1 MDDQHNQNYSFSLV
15 APGFEIESG
24 KDIYQSSN
32 LIVPGTD
39 EPTVLNIPFESVS
52 DDVSSNVNWGVYT
65 AGLKYNTS
73 YAEFKPH
80 DLSIT
85 MIVPDRDWRNRLIES
100 VLYEITHVKVTIPI
114 KSKHL
119 TYCAKTEL
127 SSVDFKDNPYINGIE
142 ISTKF
147 TIMTPFVSRVFANE
161 PSAPDE
167 PIKYGTLINYY
178 DDNSVS
184 LPIDISKNETSILQH
199 TSMGS
204 SLTVNSP
211 TEQTFMTSL
220 FNHIVYGTAEYN
232 DTFTGVV
239 DTSIGVLDNG
249 LLYTDNSSTGAMYN
263 GLRYDVWNIGSPS
276 FKQYESLR
284 GPNKILGLVSVV
296 TIL

>member
-1 MDDQHNQNYSFSLV
+1 MDDKHNQNYSFSLI
-15 APGFEIESG
+15 APGYVIQSGTEI
-24 KDIYQSSN
+24 KQSSN
-32 LIVPGTD
+32 LFVPGTD
-39 EPTVLNIPFESVS
+39 EPTILSIPFESVS
-52 DDVSSNVNWGVYT
+52 DDVSATVNWGVYT

-100 VLYEITHVKVTIPI
+100 VLYEITHVKATIPV
-114 KSKHL
+114 KDKHL
-119 TYCAKTEL
+119 IYCAKAEL

-142 ISTKF
+142 INTKF

-161 PSAPDE
+161 LSAPDE
-167 PIKYGTLINYY
+167 PTQYGTLVDYC

-184 LPIDISKNETSILQH
+184 LSVDISKNEASILQH

-211 TEQTFMTSL
+211 TEQAFITSL
-220 FNHIVYGTAEYN
+220 FNHIVYGHAEYN
-232 DTFTGVV
+232 

-249 LLYTDNSSTGAMYN
+249 LLYNVNNLTALSDD
-263 GLRYDVWNIGSPS
+263 GLRYDVWNLGSPS
-276 FKQYESLR
+276 FKQYKYLR
-284 GPNKILGLVSVV
+284 DPNKILGLISVL
-296 TIL
+296 TII

>member
-1 MDDQHNQNYSFSLV
+1 MDDKHNQNYSFSLI
-15 APGFEIESG
+15 APGYVIRSGSEI
-24 KDIYQSSN
+24 QQNSN
-32 LIVPGTD
+32 LFVPGTD
-39 EPTVLNIPFESVS
+39 EPTILNIPFESVS
-52 DDVSSNVNWGVYT
+52 DDVSTNVNWGVYT

-85 MIVPDRDWRNRLIES
+85 MVVPDRDWRNRLIES
-100 VLYEITHVKVTIPI
+100 VLYEITHVKVTIPVNN
-114 KSKHL
+114 KHL
-119 TYCAKTEL
+119 IYCSKAEL
-127 SSVDFKDNPYINGIE
+127 SSVDFKDNPYTNGIE

-161 PSAPDE
+161 LGDPDE
-167 PIKYGTLINYY
+167 PVTYGTLVDDD

-184 LPIDISKNETSILQH
+184 LSVDISKSEASILQH

-211 TEQTFMTSL
+211 TEQAFITSL
-220 FNHIVYGTAEYN
+220 FNHIVYGHAEYN
-232 DTFTGVV
+232 E
-239 DTSIGVLDNG
+239 TSIGVLDNG
-249 LLYTDNSSTGAMYN
+249 LLYTYNYTSPSDNGYYY
-263 GLRYDVWNIGSPS
+263 RVWNIGSPS

-284 GPNKILGLVSVV
+284 DPNKILGLVSVL

>member
-1 MDDQHNQNYSFSLV
+1 MDDKHNQNYSFSLI
-15 APGFEIESG
+15 APGYVIKSGTEIQ
-24 KDIYQSSN
+24 QSSN
-32 LIVPGTD
+32 LFVPGTD
-39 EPTVLNIPFESVS
+39 EPTILSVPFESVS

-85 MIVPDRDWRNRLIES
+85 MVVPDRDWRDRLIES
-100 VLYEITHVKVTIPI
+100 VLYEITHVKVTIPVDN
-114 KSKHL
+114 KHL
-119 TYCAKTEL
+119 IYCAKAEL

-147 TIMTPFVSRVFANE
+147 TITTPFVSKIFANE
-161 PSAPDE
+161 LGDPDE
-167 PIKYGTLINYY
+167 PAQYGTLVDYG

-184 LPIDISKNETSILQH
+184 LSVDISKSEPNILQH

-211 TEQTFMTSL
+211 TEQTFITSL
-220 FNHIVYGTAEYN
+220 FNHIVYGHAEYN
-232 DTFTGVV
+232 

-249 LLYTDNSSTGAMYN
+249 LLYSHNLTSLSDNGFY
-263 GLRYDVWNIGSPS
+263 YDIWNIGSPS
-276 FKQYESLR
+276 FKQYKQLR
-284 GPNKILGLVSVV
+284 DPNKILGLISVL

>member
-1 MDDQHNQNYSFSLV
+1 MDDKHNQNYSFSLI
-15 APGFEIESG
+15 APGYVIKSGTEI
-24 KDIYQSSN
+24 QQNSN
-32 LIVPGTD
+32 LFVPGTE

-52 DDVSSNVNWGVYT
+52 DDVSANVNWGVYT

-100 VLYEITHVKVTIPI
+100 VLYEITHVKVTIPV
-114 KSKHL
+114 KDKHL
-119 TYCAKTEL
+119 IYCAKAEL

-147 TIMTPFVSRVFANE
+147 TITTPFASRIFMNE
-161 PSAPDE
+161 LSAPDE
-167 PIKYGTLINYY
+167 PVTYGTLVDYL

-184 LPIDISKNETSILQH
+184 LPVDISKSESSILQH

-211 TEQTFMTSL
+211 TEQSFITSL
-220 FNHIVYGTAEYN
+220 FNHIVYGDAEYN
-232 DTFTGVV
+232 

-249 LLYTDNSSTGAMYN
+249 LLYTDNGSTGGMYN

-276 FKQYESLR
+276 LKQYEHLR
-284 GPNKILGLVSVV
+284 DPNKILGLISVLA
-296 TIL
+296 II

>member
-1 MDDQHNQNYSFSLV
+1 MDDKHNQNYSFSLV
-15 APGFEIESG
+15 APGYVIQSGTEI
-24 KDIYQSSN
+24 QQNSN
-32 LIVPGTD
+32 LFIPGTE

-52 DDVSSNVNWGVYT
+52 DDVSATVNWGVYT

-73 YAEFKPH
+73 YAEFKSH

-85 MIVPDRDWRNRLIES
+85 MVVPDRDWRNRLIES

-114 KSKHL
+114 NNKQL
-119 TYCAKTEL
+119 TYCAKAEL
-127 SSVDFKDNPYINGIE
+127 SSVDFKDNPYVNGIE

-147 TIMTPFVSRVFANE
+147 TIMTPFVSRIFANE
-161 PSAPDE
+161 PGDPDE
-167 PIKYGTLINYY
+167 PVQYGTLVDYD

-184 LPIDISKNETSILQH
+184 LPIDISKSEVSILQH

-211 TEQTFMTSL
+211 TEQAFITSL
-220 FNHIVYGTAEYN
+220 FNHIVYGRAEY
-232 DTFTGVV
+232 D

-249 LLYTDNSSTGAMYN
+249 LLYTDNSSTGAVYN
-263 GLRYDVWNIGSPS
+263 GLRYDIWNIGSPS
-276 FKQYESLR
+276 FKQYKRLR
-284 GPNKILGLVSVV
+284 DPNKILGLVSVL

>member
-1 MDDQHNQNYSFSLV
+1 MDDKHNQNYSFSLI
-15 APGFEIESG
+15 APGYVIKSGTEI
-24 KDIYQSSN
+24 QQTSN
-32 LIVPGTD
+32 LFVPGTE

-52 DDVSSNVNWGVYT
+52 DDVSVNVNWGVYT

-100 VLYEITHVKVTIPI
+100 VLYEITHVKVTIPV
-114 KSKHL
+114 KDKHL
-119 TYCAKTEL
+119 IYCAKAEL

-147 TIMTPFVSRVFANE
+147 TIMTPFVSRVFANKLGD
-161 PSAPDE
+161 PDE
-167 PIKYGTLINYY
+167 PVTYGTLVDYL

-184 LPIDISKNETSILQH
+184 LSVDISKSEASILQH

-211 TEQTFMTSL
+211 TEQAFITSL
-220 FNHIVYGTAEYN
+220 FNHIVYGHAEYN
-232 DTFTGVV
+232 

-249 LLYTDNSSTGAMYN
+249 LLYTDNGSTGGMYN
-263 GLRYDVWNIGSPS
+263 GLRYDVWNISSPS
-276 FKQYESLR
+276 FKQYKYLR
-284 GPNKILGLVSVV
+284 DPNKILGLVSVL
-296 TIL
+296 TII

>member
-1 MDDQHNQNYSFSLV
+1 MDDKHNQNYSFSLI
-15 APGFEIESG
+15 APGYVIKSGTEI
-24 KDIYQSSN
+24 QQTSN
-32 LIVPGTD
+32 LFVPGTQ
-39 EPTVLNIPFESVS
+39 EPTILNIPFESVS

-85 MIVPDRDWRNRLIES
+85 MVVPDRDWRNRLIES
-100 VLYEITHVKVTIPI
+100 VLYEITHVKVTIPV
-114 KSKHL
+114 KDKHL
-119 TYCAKTEL
+119 VYCAKSEL

-147 TIMTPFVSRVFANE
+147 TITTPFVSRIFANKLI
-161 PSAPDE
+161 ALDE
-167 PIKYGTLINYY
+167 PVQYGTLVDYI

-211 TEQTFMTSL
+211 TEQAFITSL
-220 FNHIVYGTAEYN
+220 FNHIVYGRVEY
-232 DTFTGVV
+232 D

-249 LLYTDNSSTGAMYN
+249 LLYTDNTLTGGMYN
-263 GLRYDVWNIGSPS
+263 GLRYEIWNLGSPS
-276 FKQYESLR
+276 FKQYERLR
-284 GPNKILGLVSVV
+284 GPNKILGMISVL

>member
-1 MDDQHNQNYSFSLV
+1 MDDKHNQNYSFSLI
-15 APGFEIESG
+15 APGYIIKSGTEIQ
-24 KDIYQSSN
+24 QSSN
-32 LIVPGTD
+32 LFVPGTD
-39 EPTVLNIPFESVS
+39 EPTILTIPFESVS
-52 DDVSSNVNWGVYT
+52 DDVSVNVNWGVYT

-100 VLYEITHVKVTIPI
+100 VLYEITHVKVTIPVNN
-114 KSKHL
+114 KHL
-119 TYCAKTEL
+119 IYCAKAEL

-147 TIMTPFVSRVFANE
+147 TIMTPFVSKIFVNE
-161 PSAPDE
+161 LGDPDE
-167 PIKYGTLINYY
+167 PVTYGTLVDYL
-178 DDNSVS
+178 DDNSIS
-184 LPIDISKNETSILQH
+184 LPIDISKSEPNILQH

-211 TEQTFMTSL
+211 TEQAFITSL
-220 FNHIVYGTAEYN
+220 FNHIVYGNAEYN
-232 DTFTGVV
+232 

-249 LLYTDNSSTGAMYN
+249 LLYSHSQTSLSDNGFY
-263 GLRYDVWNIGSPS
+263 YDVWNIGSPS
-276 FKQYESLR
+276 FKQYKQLR
-284 GPNKILGLVSVV
+284 DPNKILGLISVL

>member
-1 MDDQHNQNYSFSLV
+1 MDDKHNQNYSFSLI
-15 APGFEIESG
+15 APGYVIKSGTEIQ
-24 KDIYQSSN
+24 QSSN
-32 LIVPGTD
+32 LFIPGTD

-52 DDVSSNVNWGVYT
+52 DDVSTNVNWGVYT

-100 VLYEITHVKVTIPI
+100 VLYEITHVKVTIPVNN
-114 KSKHL
+114 KHL
-119 TYCAKTEL
+119 VYCAKAEL

-142 ISTKF
+142 ISNKF
-147 TIMTPFVSRVFANE
+147 TITTPFISKIFANE
-161 PSAPDE
+161 LSDPDE
-167 PIKYGTLINYY
+167 PIQYGTLVDYG

-184 LPIDISKNETSILQH
+184 LPIDISKSEANILQH

-211 TEQTFMTSL
+211 TEQDFITSL
-220 FNHIVYGTAEYN
+220 FNHIVYGNAEYN
-232 DTFTGVV
+232 

-249 LLYTDNSSTGAMYN
+249 LLYSHSQTSLSDDGYY
-263 GLRYDVWNIGSPS
+263 YDVWNISSPS
-276 FKQYESLR
+276 LKQYKSLR
-284 GPNKILGLVSVV
+284 DPNKVLGLVSVL

>member
-1 MDDQHNQNYSFSLV
+1 MDDKHNQNYSFSLI
-15 APGFEIESG
+15 APGYVIKSGTEIQ
-24 KDIYQSSN
+24 QSSN
-32 LIVPGTD
+32 LFIPGTE

-52 DDVSSNVNWGVYT
+52 DDVSTNVNWGIYT

-85 MIVPDRDWRNRLIES
+85 MIVPDRDWRNHLIES
-100 VLYEITHVKVTIPI
+100 VLYEITHVKVTIPVNN
-114 KSKHL
+114 KHL
-119 TYCAKTEL
+119 VYCSKAEL

-147 TIMTPFVSRVFANE
+147 TITTPFVSRIFANE
-161 PSAPDE
+161 LGDPDG
-167 PIKYGTLINYY
+167 PDQYGTLVNYY

-184 LPIDISKNETSILQH
+184 LSVDISKSEPNILQH

-211 TEQTFMTSL
+211 TEQAFITSL
-220 FNHIVYGTAEYN
+220 FNHIVYGNAEYN
-232 DTFTGVV
+232 

-249 LLYTDNSSTGAMYN
+249 LLWYFNNQTSLSDDGYY
-263 GLRYDVWNIGSPS
+263 YDVWNIGSPS
-276 FKQYESLR
+276 LKQYKRLR
-284 GPNKILGLVSVV
+284 DPNKILGLVSVL

>member
-1 MDDQHNQNYSFSLV
+1 MDDKHNQNYSFSLV
-15 APGFEIESG
+15 APGYVIKSGTEI
-24 KDIYQSSN
+24 QQRSN
-32 LIVPGTD
+32 LFVPGTD
-39 EPTVLNIPFESVS
+39 EPTVLSVPFESVS

-100 VLYEITHVKVTIPI
+100 VLYEITHVKVTIPVNN
-114 KSKHL
+114 KHL
-119 TYCAKTEL
+119 IYCAKAEL

-147 TIMTPFVSRVFANE
+147 TITTPFVSRIFANE
-161 PSAPDE
+161 LGDPDE
-167 PIKYGTLINYY
+167 PAQYGTLVDYL
-178 DDNSVS
+178 DENSIS
-184 LPIDISKNETSILQH
+184 LPIDISKSESSILQH

-211 TEQTFMTSL
+211 TEQTFITSL
-220 FNHIVYGTAEYN
+220 FNHIVYGDAEYN
-232 DTFTGVV
+232 

-249 LLYTDNSSTGAMYN
+249 LLYSHSQTSLSDNGFY
-263 GLRYDVWNIGSPS
+263 YDIWNIGSPS
-276 FKQYESLR
+276 FKRYKQLR
-284 GPNKILGLVSVV
+284 DPNKILGLVSVL

>member
-1 MDDQHNQNYSFSLV
+1 MDDKHNQNYSFSLI
-15 APGFEIESG
+15 APGYVIKSGTEIQ
-24 KDIYQSSN
+24 QSSN
-32 LIVPGTD
+32 LFVPGTD
-39 EPTVLNIPFESVS
+39 EPTVLRVPFESVS

-85 MIVPDRDWRNRLIES
+85 MVVPDRDWRNRLIES
-100 VLYEITHVKVTIPI
+100 VLYEITHVKVTIPVNN
-114 KSKHL
+114 KHL
-119 TYCAKTEL
+119 IYCAKAEL

-147 TIMTPFVSRVFANE
+147 TTATPFVSKIFANE
-161 PSAPDE
+161 LGDPDE
-167 PIKYGTLINYY
+167 PTKYGTLVDYG

-184 LPIDISKNETSILQH
+184 LPIDISKNEPNILQH

-211 TEQTFMTSL
+211 NEQAFITSL
-220 FNHIVYGTAEYN
+220 FNHIVYGDAEYN
-232 DTFTGVV
+232 

-249 LLYTDNSSTGAMYN
+249 LLYSHSLTSLSDNGFY
-263 GLRYDVWNIGSPS
+263 YDVWNIGSPS
-276 FKQYESLR
+276 FKQYKRLR
-284 GPNKILGLVSVV
+284 DPNKILGLVSVL
-296 TIL
+296 TII

>member
-39 EPTVLNIPFESVS
+39 TPTRLHIPFESVS

-100 VLYEITHVKVTIPI
+100 VLYEITHVKVTIPVNN
-114 KSKHL
+114 KHL
-119 TYCAKTEL
+119 TYCAKSEL

-142 ISTKF
+142 INTKF
-147 TIMTPFVSRVFANE
+147 TITTPFVSRIFTNE
-161 PSAPDE
+161 LSAPDE
-167 PIKYGTLINYY
+167 PVQYGTLVDYY

-184 LPIDISKNETSILQH
+184 LPIDISKSESNILQH

-211 TEQTFMTSL
+211 TEQAFITSL
-220 FNHIVYGTAEYN
+220 FNHVVYGNAEY
-232 DTFTGVV
+232 D
-239 DTSIGVLDNG
+239 DHSIGVLDNG
-249 LLYTDNSSTGAMYN
+249 LLYSDNSSTGSRYN

-276 FKQYESLR
+276 FKQYKRLR
-284 GPNKILGLVSVV
+284 DPNKILGLVSVL
-296 TIL
+296 TII

>member
-1 MDDQHNQNYSFSLV
+1 MDDKHNQNYSFSLI
-15 APGFEIESG
+15 APGYVITSGTEI
-24 KDIYQSSN
+24 QQNSN
-32 LIVPGTD
+32 LFVPGTE
-39 EPTVLNIPFESVS
+39 EPTILSIPFESVS
-52 DDVSSNVNWGVYT
+52 DDVSANVNWGVYT

-100 VLYEITHVKVTIPI
+100 VLYEITHVKVTIPV
-114 KSKHL
+114 KNKHL
-119 TYCAKTEL
+119 IYCAKAEL

-147 TIMTPFVSRVFANE
+147 TITTPFVSRVFANKL
-161 PSAPDE
+161 SDPDE
-167 PIKYGTLINYY
+167 PAQYGTLVDYY

-184 LPIDISKNETSILQH
+184 LPIDISKSETSILQH

-204 SLTVNSP
+204 SLTVNNP
-211 TEQTFMTSL
+211 TEQAFITSL
-220 FNHIVYGTAEYN
+220 FNHIVYGHAEYN
-232 DTFTGVV
+232 

-249 LLYTDNSSTGAMYN
+249 LLYNVNNLTGSSDDGF
-263 GLRYDVWNIGSPS
+263 RYDVWNIGSPS
-276 FKQYESLR
+276 FKQYKYLR
-284 GPNKILGLVSVV
+284 DPNKILGLISVL

>member
-1 MDDQHNQNYSFSLV
+1 MDDKHNQNYSFSLI
-15 APGFEIESG
+15 APGYVIQSGTEIQ
-24 KDIYQSSN
+24 QSSN
-32 LIVPGTD
+32 LFVPGTE
-39 EPTVLNIPFESVS
+39 EPTILSIPFESVS
-52 DDVSSNVNWGVYT
+52 DDVSANVNWGVYT

-100 VLYEITHVKVTIPI
+100 VLYEITHVKVTIPVN
-114 KSKHL
+114 SKHL
-119 TYCAKTEL
+119 IYCAKAEL

-147 TIMTPFVSRVFANE
+147 TITTPFVSRIFANE
-161 PSAPDE
+161 LSAPDE
-167 PIKYGTLINYY
+167 PTQYGTLINYY

-184 LPIDISKNETSILQH
+184 LPVDISKSEPSILQH

-211 TEQTFMTSL
+211 AEQAFITSL
-220 FNHIVYGTAEYN
+220 FNHIVYGKAEF
-232 DTFTGVV
+232 D

-249 LLYTDNSSTGAMYN
+249 LLYTDNGSTGAMYN
-263 GLRYDVWNIGSPS
+263 GLRYDIWNIGSPS
-276 FKQYESLR
+276 FKQYKRLR
-284 GPNKILGLVSVV
+284 DPNKILGLISVLS
-296 TIL
+296 II

>member
-1 MDDQHNQNYSFSLV
+1 MDDKHNQNYSFSLI
-15 APGFEIESG
+15 APGYVIKSGTEIQ
-24 KDIYQSSN
+24 QSSN
-32 LIVPGTD
+32 LFVPGTD
-39 EPTVLNIPFESVS
+39 EPTILSIPFESVS
-52 DDVSSNVNWGVYT
+52 DDVSANVNWGVYT

-100 VLYEITHVKVTIPI
+100 VLYEINHVKVTIPV
-114 KSKHL
+114 KDKHL
-119 TYCAKTEL
+119 IYCAKTEL

-147 TIMTPFVSRVFANE
+147 TIMTPFVSRLFANKLGD
-161 PSAPDE
+161 PDE
-167 PIKYGTLINYY
+167 PTQYGTLVDYS

-184 LPIDISKNETSILQH
+184 LPIDISKSESSILQH

-211 TEQTFMTSL
+211 TEQAFITSL
-220 FNHIVYGTAEYN
+220 FNHVVYGNTN
-232 DTFTGVV
+232 NTL
-239 DTSIGVLDNG
+239 IGVLDNG
-249 LLYTDNSSTGAMYN
+249 LLYSHNQTNLSDN
-263 GLRYDVWNIGSPS
+263 GLYYNVWNIDSPS
-276 FKQYESLR
+276 FKQYEHLR
-284 GPNKILGLVSVV
+284 DPNKILGLISVL

>member
-1 MDDQHNQNYSFSLV
+1 MDDKHNQNYSFSLIS
-15 APGFEIESG
+15 PGYVIKSGTEI
-24 KDIYQSSN
+24 QQNSN
-32 LIVPGTD
+32 LFVPGTE

-52 DDVSSNVNWGVYT
+52 DDVSANVNWGVYT

-114 KSKHL
+114 KDKHL
-119 TYCAKTEL
+119 IYCAKAEL

-147 TIMTPFVSRVFANE
+147 TIMTPFVSRVFANKLGD
-161 PSAPDE
+161 PDE
-167 PIKYGTLINYY
+167 PVQYGTLVDYL

-184 LPIDISKNETSILQH
+184 LSVDISKSETSILQH

-211 TEQTFMTSL
+211 TEQAFITSL
-220 FNHIVYGTAEYN
+220 FNHIVYGNAEYN
-232 DTFTGVV
+232 

-249 LLYTDNSSTGAMYN
+249 LLYNVNNLTGLSDD
-263 GLRYDVWNIGSPS
+263 GFRYDVWNLGSPS
-276 FKQYESLR
+276 FKQYKYLR
-284 GPNKILGLVSVV
+284 DPNKIIGLVSVL
-296 TIL
+296 TII